1 MPFVLSVRFFRR
13 KPLAALLL
21 ILFVVAAV
29 AQDSPSTRAP
39 SPSLPAA
46 TSQSLATPPAETSPA
61 APEPSRAVKLTI
73 GPGDEVEIT
82 VYGVADLSQK
92 TRVNSSGEIT
102 LALIGSVPVAG
113 LSAEEAAADIERRL
127 VEGGYLKD
135 PHVTVFVKEY
145 TTQNITVAGEV
156 AKPGVFPAVPQRK
169 LLELL
174 TAAGGLT
181 QQAGKTVVITH
192 AGRADQPQTI
202 ALSDDPVLAAQN
214 NVDIFPGDTV
224 VVSRA
229 GIVYVIGEVNRAGG
243 FVMENSKTM
252 TVSQA
257 LAMASGPSRMA
268 ALNKS
273 RILRRTST
281 GLQNIQLP
289 IKDILAAK
297 APDVPLQA
305 DDILFV
311 PGSKGKM
318 ALERGSGSMLSLIT
332 GLAIYRF

>member
-1 MPFVLSVRFFRR
+1 MPLVLSVRFFRC

-29 AQDSPSTRAP
+29 AQDSPSMEAP
-39 SPSLPAA
+39 SPSLPA
-46 TSQSLATPPAETSPA
+46 TSESLATPPAETSPA

-102 LALIGSVPVAG
+102 LALIGSVRVAG

-145 TTQNITVAGEV
+145 ATQNITVAGEV
-156 AKPGVFPAVPQRK
+156 AKPGAFPAVPQRK

>member
-1 MPFVLSVRFFRR
+1 MSLVLSVRFFRR
-13 KPLAALLL
+13 KPLAVLLL

-29 AQDSPSTRAP
+29 AQDSPSTKAP
-39 SPSLPAA
+39 SPSLPA
-46 TSQSLATPPAETSPA
+46 TSQSLATPAEASPA

-102 LALIGSVPVAG
+102 LALIGSVRVAG

-145 TTQNITVAGEV
+145 ATQNITVAGEV

-192 AGRADQPQTI
+192 ASRADQPQTI
-202 ALSDDPVLAAQN
+202 ILSDDPVLAAQN
-214 NVDIFPGDTV
+214 NVDILPGDTV